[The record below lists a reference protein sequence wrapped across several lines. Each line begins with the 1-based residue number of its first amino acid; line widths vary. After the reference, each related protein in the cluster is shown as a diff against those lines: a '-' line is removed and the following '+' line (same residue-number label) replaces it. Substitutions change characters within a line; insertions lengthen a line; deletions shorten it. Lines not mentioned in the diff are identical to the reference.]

1 MTERYEMAL
10 HAIIEICNK
19 ESPISKDAAVIV
31 NIAEKALEQ
40 RCRPYPP
47 PK

>member
-10 HAIIEICNK
+10 KAIIEICRK
-19 ESPISKDAAVIV
+19 ESPISKDSAVIV
-31 NIAEKALEQ
+31 KIAEMALGQ